1 MFSLPVTMP
10 MENFRYVMGRSSAIR
25 EMMVE
30 VLMVTWDNLGGLENL
45 KETCRSWSSTWRSF
59 SSLALCPA
67 TATSSTALTAAS
79 RCCSSRPVAGNPKT
93 LPILPKYL
101 PLHLLSIKRRGKK
114 EANDNFSCYQF
125 NIQTVYFIIN
135 I

>member
-1 MFSLPVTMP
+1 MP

-59 SSLALCPA
+59 SSLA
-67 TATSSTALTAAS
+67 
-79 RCCSSRPVAGNPKT
+79 
-93 LPILPKYL
+93 
-101 PLHLLSIKRRGKK
+101 
-114 EANDNFSCYQF
+114 
-125 NIQTVYFIIN
+125 
-135 I
+135 